1 MELVVIST
9 NTKHVTLKSPKMSK
23 DDDKQS
29 NYRLMN
35 VLCRKKAISADFA
48 NLHNNKRLIPT
59 KISKVLYIFH
69 GSYYIT
75 GDERGKK
82 KR

>member
-1 MELVVIST
+1 MFCAV
-9 NTKHVTLKSPKMSK
+9 
-23 DDDKQS
+23 
-29 NYRLMN
+29 
-35 VLCRKKAISADFA
+35 KKPYLLIFA

-82 KR
+82 KREKYEWSAGKQI

>member
-1 MELVVIST
+1 MFCAV
-9 NTKHVTLKSPKMSK
+9 
-23 DDDKQS
+23 
-29 NYRLMN
+29 
-35 VLCRKKAISADFA
+35 KKPYLLIFA